1 VYNHREMRKFL
12 FIIILFLGIA
22 LVILSFGELGTIL
35 KTLQRG
41 NLWYLFLALLIQLSW
56 FLVIGRMYRSVYHL
70 LGMEETTLDLSMAAA
85 AANFLNVVAPTA
97 GVGGIALFAAE
108 AKRRG
113 HSTGKATVAG
123 TLFLIFDEAA
133 FLCILGVGLI
143 ILVRRNNLSAGE
155 ITASLILLAIACVLA
170 FLLYLGYRSATT
182 LGNVL
187 ARSANLINRVVRVFI
202 HRDYLSE
209 ERAHEFAR
217 EIADGLSGI
226 TENPA
231 NLLRPVLFGLLNKA
245 LLMGVLA
252 CCFLSFDVPFTAD
265 TIIGG
270 FSIGYLFLIVSP
282 TPSGIGVVE
291 GIMAL
296 ALTSLRVVWSEA
308 VIITLAY
315 RAITFWVPLGI
326 GALAF
331 RRLRLNQK

>member
-1 VYNHREMRKFL
+1 MYNDREMRKFI
-12 FIIILFLGIA
+12 FIVILFLGIA
-22 LVILSFGELGTIL
+22 LVSLSFGELETIL
-35 KTLQRG
+35 KTLQHG

-70 LGMEETTLDLSMAAA
+70 LGMEETTLDLSLAAA

-97 GVGGIALFAAE
+97 GVGGIALFATE

-123 TLFLIFDEAA
+123 ALFLLFDEAA
-133 FLCILGVGLI
+133 FLCILAAGLI
-143 ILVRRNNLSAGE
+143 ILMRRNNLSAGE
-155 ITASLILLAIACVLA
+155 ITASFILLSIACVLA
-170 FLLYLGYRSATT
+170 LLLYLGYRSAST

-187 ARSANLINRVVRVFI
+187 ARSARLINRVVQVFI

-217 EIADGLSGI
+217 EIAAGLCGI
-226 TENPA
+226 TENPVK
-231 NLLRPVLFGLLNKA
+231 LLRPILFGLLNKA
-245 LLMGVLA
+245 LLMGILTCSFLA
-252 CCFLSFDVPFTAD
+252 FDIPFTAG

-270 FSIGYLFLIVSP
+270 FALGYLFLIVSP

-296 ALTSLRVVWSEA
+296 ALASLRVVWSEA

-331 RRLRLNQK
+331 RRLHFNQA